1 MATPKHDGMKKATGF
16 LKETGRQAKK
26 KTASSE
32 LVIKA
37 IKTKKGK

>member
-1 MATPKHDGMKKATGF
+1 MAIPKKDGMKKTVGF
-16 LKETGRQAKK
+16 LKETGKQAKK

-32 LVIKA
+32 LVLRA

>member
-1 MATPKHDGMKKATGF
+1 MATPKRDGMKKATSF
-16 LKETGRQAKK
+16 LKETGKQAKK

-32 LVIKA
+32 LVLKA